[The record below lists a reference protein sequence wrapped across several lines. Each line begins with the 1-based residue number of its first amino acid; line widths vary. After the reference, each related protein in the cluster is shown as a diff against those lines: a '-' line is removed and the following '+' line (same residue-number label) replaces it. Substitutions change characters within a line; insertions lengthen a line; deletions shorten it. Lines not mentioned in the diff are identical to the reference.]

1 MFSFVTKI
9 MKAIAVKHLL
19 VYIFDPSGRVNMRPL
34 IHRQV
39 RRREIRRV
47 IKVTDWRAC
56 VTPPPPPP
64 PNLKNHSYA
73 LALIRVKNVFTFS
86 CYDSL

>member
-1 MFSFVTKI
+1 MFSFVTKMI
-9 MKAIAVKHLL
+9 KALAVKHLL
-19 VYIFDPSGRVNMRPL
+19 VHIFDPSRRPL

-47 IKVTDWRAC
+47 IKVTGWRLG
-56 VTPPPPPP
+56 VTPPPPPH
-64 PNLKNHSYA
+64 LKNHSYA
-73 LALIRVKNVFTFS
+73 LVLIRVKNVVTFS